1 MWEIT
6 VLILYSVSVF
16 FIILFSIGQL
26 SLLVL
31 FFRNRGKSHQPLTP
45 SKLPLITVQL
55 PIYNERYVIGRL
67 LKAVAMLDY
76 PKEKMEI
83 QILDDSTDETSDIC
97 QREADKLSKQGFD
110 VKYLHR
116 HSRKG
121 YKAGALQQGLLR
133 SSGEFLVIFDAD
145 FIPSPDFLIKTLPYF
160 TNKKTGLVQTRWG
173 HINASQSWLTRVQ
186 ELGLNGH
193 FIIDQ
198 QGRDKSGLFINFNG
212 TAGIW
217 RKTCIVDAGGWQ
229 FDTLTE
235 DLDLS
240 YRAQMRGWKLNYC
253 PDIITPA
260 ELPFLLN
267 SVRTQQ
273 FRWIK
278 GGIETSKKILG
289 NLWKCN
295 LSLPVKL
302 FGSFHLL
309 SNYVYVFILLSSIL
323 SVPAMFI
330 KNSSPQFDLYFKLNS
345 LFFSVFI
352 INFLYCFVTV
362 WVEKKTMGESIKE
375 MASVFPMAIL
385 ISLGMSYHNSTA
397 IFQGVVGKKT
407 SFVRTPKFKAGTEDR
422 ITTSSS
428 YNLEKN
434 IFRELPEILLFMYFS
449 FAVAAGVHF
458 GDIGFLPYHLIML
471 SGFGVILYYAFQESR
486 FQLTG
491 RLTKNSDR
499 SKSIAV
505 ELYSA
510 KKGNTRLRE
519 RL

>member
-1 MWEIT
+1 MWEII
-6 VLILYSVSVF
+6 VLVLYSASVF

-26 SLLVL
+26 SLLFL
-31 FFRNRGKSHQPLTP
+31 FIRHKGKRHQPLT
-45 SKLPLITVQL
+45 LFEFPLVTIQL
-55 PIYNERYVIGRL
+55 PVYNERYVIERL
-67 LKAVAMLDY
+67 LRSVAMLNY

-97 QREADKLSKQGFD
+97 QREADKLTRQGFN
-110 VKYLHR
+110 VRYMHR
-116 HSRKG
+116 SSRKG
-121 YKAGALQQGLLR
+121 FKAGALQDGLLE
-133 SSGEFLVIFDAD
+133 SCGEFLVIFDAD
-145 FIPSPDFLIKTLPYF
+145 FIPDPDFLTKTLPYF
-160 TNKKTGLVQTRWG
+160 TTQNIGLVQTRWG

-217 RKTCIVDAGGWQ
+217 RKSCIVDAGGWQ

-267 SVRTQQ
+267 SLRNQQ

-278 GGIETSKKILG
+278 GGIETSIKILG
-289 NLWKCN
+289 KLWTCN
-295 LSLPVKL
+295 VSVPIKL

-309 SNYVYVFILLSSIL
+309 SNYVYLFILLSSIL

-330 KNSSPQFDLYFKLNS
+330 KNTSPQFDLYFKLNS

-362 WVEKKTMGESIKE
+362 WVEKKGIGESIRE

-397 IFQGVVGKKT
+397 IYQGVVGKKT
-407 SFVRTPKFKAGTEDR
+407 SFVRTPKFKAGTPEQ
-422 ITTSSS
+422 ISGSN

-434 IFRELPEILLFMYFS
+434 IFRDLPEILLFIYFS
-449 FAVAAGVHF
+449 FAVAAGVYF
-458 GDIGFLPYHLIML
+458 RDIGFLTYHLIL
-471 SGFGVILYYAFQESR
+471 VSSFGVILYFAFLER
-486 FQLTG
+486 LQLTG
-491 RLTKNSDR
+491 R
-499 SKSIAV
+499 SKKTAIDLNPPLLSYIRPKTD
-505 ELYSA
+505 SA
-510 KKGNTRLRE
+510 KLIKRL
-519 RL
+519 